1 MENPPLARALYE
13 KVELDSPVPP
23 NLYAAVAQVIA
34 FIYKLKNRT
43 IA

>member
-1 MENPPLARALYE
+1 
-13 KVELDSPVPP
+13 VPP
-23 NLYAAVAQVIA
+23 ALYAAVAQVIA